1 MSCCGGDGDDN
12 ERRRD
17 SDENDYGETL
27 KYDKNFKGPLSKR
40 SCTDV
45 CCLFIFIVF
54 LCVWGFIAHFAIKN
68 GDLDRLLVPTDSQGR
83 KCGVDNSVINEPYL
97 LFFNLEKCIDAR
109 VPLFGCKT
117 PQVCVRECPTTAF
130 IYSEYICN
138 SAKFY
143 EIREKLICQKH
154 VNKFAI
160 TDCTAIKRSID
171 NGDCARWYLPSNPFL
186 KRCISGLPQNECP
199 IFPKSILKQARSQR
213 YRRSVTQNDTAL
225 SLNRIG
231 RSPIRFPDNLTAL
244 SQTAVNEPPLDCK
257 ERNKLG
263 TQILIEK
270 GHYTDSMLSRFVGNF
285 IMIFSNQT
293 NAQEMGQRI
302 VEDVLKI
309 RWEIG
314 ADIFIAMFFCLIVIA
329 VMRWVA
335 TPLVWLSIL
344 GVIVMLG
351 FGTYYSFK
359 EYVHLRDRPPTD
371 VNVNTN
377 LSLLFDTWLQN
388 PTTWLVFGIV
398 AAVLLLIILL
408 VVLVLRKRIVIAI
421 ALVKEGSKVVSSIYS
436 TVFFPIFPWIFQIA
450 VTAFAIAVGLYLASI
465 GTPVNQV
472 LRMREDSNCQCS
484 GIASHYTDG
493 VMCVPELFNQFCK
506 DKTSGNECIKAAC
519 NFKEIQSPPIV
530 PYYQAFNVFGFFWG
544 IFFVSALGEMVLAAT
559 FATWYWTFHK
569 KDVPYFTLTVGLGR
583 SIRYHLGTVAFGSLV
598 ITICRVIRVLLEY
611 VDQKLKKW
619 DNEVT
624 RCILCCCKCF
634 FWCLERFLRFLSKN
648 AYIMCAIHG
657 KPFCTSARDAFNL
670 LMRNFLRVVALDK
683 VTEFLF
689 FLTKILVTVGM
700 GAVTYAYF
708 TSEAYAEKLNYVQV
722 PVVIVMFATYL
733 IASVFFGVYSMAVD
747 TLFLCFLED
756 CERNDGSEEKPY
768 FMSKQLM
775 KILGRKNI
783 IPRDQYRES

>member
-1 MSCCGGDGDDN
+1 MGCCFSDGKRKSVQPSPNDVYFQQLPMS
-12 ERRRD
+12 
-17 SDENDYGETL
+17 ETL

-171 NGDCARWYLPSNPFL
+171 NGDCARWYLPSNPL
-186 KRCISGLPQNECP
+186 VKRCV
-199 IFPKSILKQARSQR
+199 PKNITELIDVASEKNVNLTEITNSTDVVSIL
-213 YRRSVTQNDTAL
+213 L
-225 SLNRIG
+225 SAVKNIEL
-231 RSPIRFPDNLTAL
+231 L
-244 SQTAVNEPPLDCK
+244 SEF
-257 ERNKLG
+257 EG
-263 TQILIEK
+263 
-270 GHYTDSMLSRFVGNF
+270 
-285 IMIFSNQT
+285 
-293 NAQEMGQRI
+293 MGQRI

>member
-1 MSCCGGDGDDN
+1 MAP
-12 ERRRD
+12 R
-17 SDENDYGETL
+17 ETL

-171 NGDCARWYLPSNPFL
+171 NGDCARWYLPSNPL
-186 KRCISGLPQNECP
+186 VKRCV
-199 IFPKSILKQARSQR
+199 PKNITELIDVASEKNVNLTEITNSTDVVSIL
-213 YRRSVTQNDTAL
+213 L
-225 SLNRIG
+225 SAVKNIEL
-231 RSPIRFPDNLTAL
+231 L
-244 SQTAVNEPPLDCK
+244 SEF
-257 ERNKLG
+257 EG
-263 TQILIEK
+263 
-270 GHYTDSMLSRFVGNF
+270 
-285 IMIFSNQT
+285 
-293 NAQEMGQRI
+293 MGQRI

>member
-171 NGDCARWYLPSNPFL
+171 NGDCARWYLPSNPL
-186 KRCISGLPQNECP
+186 VKRCV
-199 IFPKSILKQARSQR
+199 PKNITELIDVASEKNVNLTEITNSTDVVSIL
-213 YRRSVTQNDTAL
+213 L
-225 SLNRIG
+225 SAVKNIEL
-231 RSPIRFPDNLTAL
+231 L
-244 SQTAVNEPPLDCK
+244 SEF
-257 ERNKLG
+257 EG
-263 TQILIEK
+263 
-270 GHYTDSMLSRFVGNF
+270 
-285 IMIFSNQT
+285 
-293 NAQEMGQRI
+293 MGQRI